1 MAFVLRY
8 MEGMTI
14 DEVAA
19 ALAVS
24 ISTAKRLVSR
34 GAAKVADQVPGDPD
48 LCGFFAGERKDH
60 AHER

>member
-1 MAFVLRY
+1 
-8 MEGMTI
+8 MTI

-34 GAAKVADQVPGDPD
+34 GAAKVADQVTGDPD
-48 LCGFFAGERKDH
+48 LCGFFAGERKEH